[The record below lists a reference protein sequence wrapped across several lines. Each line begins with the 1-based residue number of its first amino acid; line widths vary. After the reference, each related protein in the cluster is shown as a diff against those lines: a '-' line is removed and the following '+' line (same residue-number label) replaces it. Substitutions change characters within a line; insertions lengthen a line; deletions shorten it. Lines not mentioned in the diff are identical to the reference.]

1 MQNTGTFDGTIGF
14 WVLFCFMAPIA
25 LAFLSRALWAIAACF
40 PEVKEVPVVVE
51 KIVYRSAP
59 AAPAAPT
66 APKQRRHT
74 RAAPSREDEAESA
87 TDPQIMA
94 DTIGCLKKLGFRVTE
109 AKKMVKDLCASKA
122 YLDAESLLNDCL
134 EQLK

>member
-25 LAFLSRALWAIAACF
+25 LAFLSRALWAVAACF
-40 PEVKEVPVVVE
+40 PEVKRVEVPVVVE
-51 KIVYRSAP
+51 KIVYRPAP
-59 AAPAAPT
+59 A

-74 RAAPSREDEAESA
+74 RTPSSREDEVESA